1 MNMIMK
7 AIANKM
13 LASLLTLAG
22 LATLF
27 SCNEEKILDEQPL
40 DFLTPANAFTT
51 PEGVDQGLV
60 GLYASLRNNWSYC
73 QIANQPYGLYGM
85 GTDVG
90 YDGETPG
97 GQRFLTNYETSVT
110 PEYTLINTWWR
121 ILYNEIQSANLV
133 IRAID
138 EMDPAKWKSEE
149 QKRVSLGEA
158 LFFRAWCHRIAV
170 TLWGDI
176 PLVTYVV
183 DGVKVDFIRNPKAE
197 VYAQIEQDLLNA
209 SKYLPDPGSE
219 KAPGRLTKGA
229 ALHLLTD
236 VYLAQKK
243 YTEAVQTATRVIND
257 FGYRLMTERFGEKFD
272 IFGTGD
278 VYWDLFRYGNQNT
291 SKNTETIWAI
301 QVEPNSPKG
310 SPQGL
315 YWSGIYGPRL
325 QKFGLAPDGKPAY
338 INTVSD
344 TLGVQ
349 VARMRGTSLV
359 FYGVWQSDWNND
371 IRNAPHNI
379 KRVFYYENPESEY
392 NGKPIDLS
400 QFKPGTRNA
409 LKDTTNYLYP
419 FFMKGWNPVIQATI
433 SDFKKK
439 GGGYTHTDFYMMRLA
454 ETYLLRAEAYIGL
467 NNKELAAKDINVVR
481 SRAHA
486 HPVKPEEVDLDY
498 LLDERIRELYAEE
511 MRMIILLRMGKL
523 VERTRK
529 YHDNPLLPGA
539 NIHDYNNLWPIPQ
552 AQIDLN
558 YGAEF
563 KQNPGYGD

>member
-1 MNMIMK
+1 MRYVNN
-7 AIANKM
+7 IAGFV
-13 LASLLTLAG
+13 SFFFVSFLTVLI
-22 LATLF
+22 
-27 SCNEEKILDEQPL
+27 SCDEDKILEEKPL
-40 DFLTPANAFTT
+40 DFLTPSNAYAS
-51 PEGVDQGLV
+51 PEGIDQGVV
-60 GLYASLRNNWSYC
+60 GLYADLRNKWSYC
-73 QIANQPYGLYGM
+73 QIAMQPYGLYGM

-110 PEYTLINTWWR
+110 PEYALINTWWTT
-121 ILYNEIQSANLV
+121 LYNQIQAANLL

-138 EMDPAKWKSEE
+138 EVDPSLWTSDS
-149 QKRVSLGEA
+149 QKETSMGEA

-170 TLWGDI
+170 TLWGDV

-183 DGVKVDFIRNPKAE
+183 DNAKVDFIRNPKTE
-197 VYAQIEQDLLNA
+197 VYAQIEEDLVNA
-209 SKYLPDPGSE
+209 SKFLPTPGKE

-243 YTEAVQTATRVIND
+243 YTEAVKTATSVIND
-257 FGYRLMTERFGEKFD
+257 FGYKLMTERFGNQFD
-272 IFGTGD
+272 VFGSGD
-278 VYWDLFRYGNQNT
+278 VYWDLFRYGNQNPPL
-291 SKNTETIWAI
+291 NTETIWTI
-301 QVEPNSPKG
+301 QVEPNAELG

-325 QKFGLAPDGKPAY
+325 QKFGLAPDGKPAFKY
-338 INTVSD
+338 TVSD

-349 VARMRGTSLV
+349 VARMRGTNLV
-359 FYGVWQSDWNND
+359 FYGVWASDWHND

-379 KRVFYYENPESEY
+379 KRDFYYENPDSEY
-392 NGKPIDLS
+392 DGQKIDLS
-400 QFKPGTRNA
+400 KFPPGTRNA
-409 LKDTTNYLYP
+409 LKDTTNYIYP

-433 SDFKKK
+433 SDFDKK
-439 GGGYTHTDFYMMRLA
+439 GGGYTHTDFYAMRLA

-467 NNKELAAKDINVVR
+467 NNKVLAAQDINVVR

-486 HPVKPEEVDLDY
+486 TPVKPENVDIDY

-539 NIHDYNNLWPIPQ
+539 NIQDFNNLWPIPQ

-558 YGAEF
+558 YGADF
-563 KQNPGYGD
+563 KQNPGYE